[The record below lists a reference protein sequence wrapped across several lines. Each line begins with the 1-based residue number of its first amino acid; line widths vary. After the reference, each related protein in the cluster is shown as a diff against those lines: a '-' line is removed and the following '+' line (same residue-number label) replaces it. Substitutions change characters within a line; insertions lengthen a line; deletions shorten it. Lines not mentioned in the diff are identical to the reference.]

1 VFWGKRFG
9 FVLLAWLQKLLFC
22 FVVCV
27 VASDASARA
36 VNNAQDLQRLD
47 TELRTI
53 MATGQT
59 PALALGIVHNGS
71 VLLTRTLGVQRAGS
85 DVPIDA
91 NTRFRL
97 ASLSKSIS
105 AGLIG
110 KLVQQGFL
118 QWDSPVNLL
127 VPSFRLQDPNSLYMS
142 VEQLLSQR
150 TGLKHHTLDDEM
162 EAADEI
168 ATIRAQLPRA
178 PSVCKIGE
186 CYAYQNLTYSYA
198 ADVAYAASGQFFD
211 VALKRELFEPL
222 SMHRANY
229 GLEGL
234 SEDDNWARGH
244 EREWRKNVPIEVKP
258 NYYWVGAA
266 AGVNAS
272 ITDMQ
277 QWMLALLE
285 YRPQVLAPETA
296 KYLRTSQINTPG
308 ELYGPLWRRTRLR
321 SAGYALGLRT
331 FDYAG
336 NPVWFHAGAVQGYRG
351 MMIGAPTKKAAV
363 IILWNSESNLP
374 AGLIPTILDRWFDQS
389 PHDWMQL
396 ASYFPKRAK

>member
-1 VFWGKRFG
+1 M
-9 FVLLAWLQKLLFC
+9 LALLQKLFFC
-22 FVVCV
+22 FVSLACV
-27 VASDASARA
+27 ANAQARA

-47 TELRTI
+47 SELRTI

-59 PALALGIVHNGS
+59 PALALGMVHNGS
-71 VLLTRTLGVQRAGS
+71 VLLTRALGVQSANS
-85 DVPIDA
+85 TTPIDA
-91 NTRFRL
+91 QTRFRL
-97 ASLSKSIS
+97 ASLSKSVT

-110 KLVQQGFL
+110 KFVQQGFL

-127 VPSFRLQDPNSLYMS
+127 VPSFRLQDPNSLFMS

-162 EAADEI
+162 ESASDI
-168 ATIRAQLPRA
+168 ASIRALLPKA
-178 PSVCKIGE
+178 ANICKIGE

-222 SMHRANY
+222 AMHRANY
-229 GLEGL
+229 GLESL

-244 EREWRKNVPIEVKP
+244 ERQWRKNIPIDVKP

-266 AGVNAS
+266 AGINAS
-272 ITDMQ
+272 VSDMQ
-277 QWMLALLE
+277 QWMLALLA
-285 YRPQVLAPETA
+285 YRPTVLAPETV

-336 NPVWFHAGAVQGYRG
+336 HPVWFHAGAVQGYRA
-351 MMIGAPTKKAAV
+351 MMIGSPEKKAAV
-363 IILWNSESNLP
+363 IVLWNSESNLP
-374 AGLIPTILDRWFDQS
+374 AGLIPTILDRWFDQN

-396 ASYFPKRAK
+396 ASYFPKKRR

>member
-1 VFWGKRFG
+1 
-9 FVLLAWLQKLLFC
+9 VLLALLQKLFFC
-22 FVVCV
+22 FVSLACV
-27 VASDASARA
+27 ANAQARA

-47 TELRTI
+47 SELRTI

-59 PALALGIVHNGS
+59 PALALGMVHNGS
-71 VLLTRTLGVQRAGS
+71 VLLTRALGVQSANS
-85 DVPIDA
+85 TTPIDA
-91 NTRFRL
+91 QTRFRL
-97 ASLSKSIS
+97 ASLSKSVT

-110 KLVQQGFL
+110 KFVQQGFL

-127 VPSFRLQDPNSLYMS
+127 VPSFRLQDPNSLFMS

-162 EAADEI
+162 ESASDI
-168 ATIRAQLPRA
+168 ASIRALLPKV
-178 PSVCKIGE
+178 PSICKIGE

-222 SMHRANY
+222 AMHRANY
-229 GLEGL
+229 GLESL

-244 EREWRKNVPIEVKP
+244 ERQWRKNIPIDVKP

-266 AGVNAS
+266 AGINAS
-272 ITDMQ
+272 VSDMQ
-277 QWMLALLE
+277 QWMLALLA
-285 YRPQVLAPETA
+285 YRPTVLAPETV

-321 SAGYALGLRT
+321 SAGYALGLRA

-336 NPVWFHAGAVQGYRG
+336 HPVWFHAGAVQGYRA
-351 MMIGAPTKKAAV
+351 MMIGSPEKKAAV
-363 IILWNSESNLP
+363 IVLWNSESNLP
-374 AGLIPTILDRWFDQS
+374 AGLIPTILDRWFDQN

-396 ASYFPKRAK
+396 ASYFPKKRR